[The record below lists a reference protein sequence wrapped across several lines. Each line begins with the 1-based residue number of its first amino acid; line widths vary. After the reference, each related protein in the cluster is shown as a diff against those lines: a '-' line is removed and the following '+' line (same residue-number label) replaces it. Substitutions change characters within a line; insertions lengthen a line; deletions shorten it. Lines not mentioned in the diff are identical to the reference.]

1 MPHKDFTSHD
11 PASPNETDL
20 SRRNLLR
27 AATLAAPVALLAGTA
42 NATAPVT
49 APSDGNPPK
58 TALVTGS
65 SRGIGAATA
74 KRLAQDGYAVT
85 INYLK
90 NRDLAQQV
98 VREITDAGGKAI
110 YVQAD
115 VSDPQAVQ
123 RLFDAHQEAFGPLNV
138 VVANAGIQRLGAFAQ
153 MSDADYNRLIDV
165 NMKGCF
171 HTLREASRRVVDG
184 GRIMALSSGTVTMRP
199 PTYGAYAA
207 SKAAVDVFVNILA
220 KELAGR
226 MISVNA
232 IAPGTTNTTLF
243 TDGKTAE
250 QIAGFARQTPHQRLG
265 EPQDIAKVVS
275 ILASERGA
283 WISGQVVNANGGLA

>member
-11 PASPNETDL
+11 PASPDEADI

-27 AATLAAPVALLAGTA
+27 AVTLAAPAALLAGA
-42 NATAPVT
+42 ASAAGPLT
-49 APSDGNPPK
+49 APSDGNRSR

-85 INYLK
+85 VNYLE
-90 NRDLAQQV
+90 NRNLAQQV
-98 VREITDAGGKAI
+98 AREISETGGKAI

-115 VSDPQAVQ
+115 VSDPQAVR

-138 VVANAGIQRLGAFAQ
+138 VVANAGIQRLGALAQ
-153 MSDADYNRLIDV
+153 MSDADYDRLIDV

-232 IAPGTTNTTLF
+232 IAPGTTNTSLF

-265 EPQDIAKVVS
+265 EPHDIAKIVS

>member
-1 MPHKDFTSHD
+1 MSHKELTPHDVTSLTS
-11 PASPNETDL
+11 AAQT
-20 SRRNLLR
+20 RRNLLYAAALAAPAALLAGVTTAT
-27 AATLAAPVALLAGTA
+27 AATLAS
-42 NATAPVT
+42 
-49 APSDGNPPK
+49 SDVNHAK

-65 SRGIGAATA
+65 SRGIGAAIA
-74 KRLAQDGYAVT
+74 RRLAQDGYAVT
-85 INYLK
+85 INYLN

-98 VREITDAGGKAI
+98 VREITRTGGKAI

-115 VSDPQAVQ
+115 VSDPDAIQ

-138 VVANAGIQRLGAFAQ
+138 VVANAGIQRLGAFAHI
-153 MSDADYNRLIDV
+153 SDADYNRVIDV

-199 PTYGAYAA
+199 PTYGPYAA

-232 IAPGTTNTTLF
+232 IAPGTTNTPLF

-265 EPQDIAKVVS
+265 EPQDIAQVAS
-275 ILASERGA
+275 ILAGEQGA
-283 WISGQVVNANGGLA
+283 WISGQVVNANGGLV